1 MQEGHHV
8 TNIQDLVGT
17 EAQDNIK
24 NDRERG
30 DFEAVSRLADFDSP
44 PRQNPFEF
52 FFRLVYVSDKVKP
65 LYGIVAQPGGESL
78 GDQSG
83 RSPA

>member
-30 DFEAVSRLADFDSP
+30 VFEAAFRFADFGSP
-44 PRQNPFEF
+44 PRQDTFQLF
-52 FFRLVYVSDKVKP
+52 VRLVYVSDKVKP
-65 LYGIVAQPGGESL
+65 LHGIVAQPRGESL

>member
-30 DFEAVSRLADFDSP
+30 DFEPVSRFADFDSP
-44 PRQNPFEF
+44 PRQDPFQLF
-52 FFRLVYVSDKVKP
+52 VRLVYVSDKVKP
-65 LYGIVAQPGGESL
+65 LHGIVAQPGGQSL
-78 GDQSG
+78 SDQSG